1 MGAGAIG
8 GMLAARLSA
17 GGKDVSVIA
26 RGEHLDAIRRH
37 GLKLVET
44 DGSTTVATGIEASDD
59 FGVLGTHDTVILALK
74 AHQIAAV
81 AHQIES
87 LCTEHTTVVPLQNGI
102 GWWYFERH
110 GGPHDGHRLKS
121 LDPDGR
127 ISAAVPPERIVAC
140 IAYPA
145 AEKTAPGVI
154 THVEGD
160 RFPVGELDGTK
171 SDRARA
177 LADALASAGFKSRVL
192 TDIRSHL
199 WVKAWGNLAFN
210 PISALTGATLAEICR
225 TPATRDLAARMMT
238 EAGRIAEALGVSIR
252 ISVERRIAGAEAVGE
267 HKTSMLQDAEAGR
280 PLELDPLV
288 GVFVELGELTGVP
301 TPAISTV
308 YSLTSLLNHRLEAE
322 LARPPGPAARER
334 SEHEREVRPERPVSA
349 ANESGSD
356 TAAPRSDPTQP
367 RGHLAAGP

>member
-1 MGAGAIG
+1 VGAGAIG

-17 GGKDVSVIA
+17 DGHDVGVIA
-26 RGEHLDAIRRH
+26 RGEHLDAIRQH
-37 GLKLVET
+37 GLRLVEL
-44 DGSTTVATGIEASDD
+44 DGSTTVAAGIEASAS
-59 FGVLGTHDTVILALK
+59 FGALGTHDTVILALK

-81 AHQIES
+81 AHE
-87 LCTEHTTVVPLQNGI
+87 LGALFDEHTTVVPVQNGI

-110 GGPHDGHRLKS
+110 GGPHDGHRLDA
-121 LDPDGR
+121 LDPDGA
-127 ISAAVPPERIVAC
+127 IAASVPAERIVAC

-145 AEKTAPGVI
+145 AEKTAPGEI

-171 SDRARA
+171 SPRARG

-210 PISALTGATLAEICR
+210 PISALTGATLAGICR
-225 TPATRDLAARMMT
+225 TPATRDLAAQMMT
-238 EAGRIAEALGVSIR
+238 EAGQIAEALGVSIR
-252 ISVERRIAGAEAVGE
+252 ISVERRIAGTEAVGE

-308 YSLTSLLNHRLEAE
+308 YGLASLLNHRLAAVTEAE
-322 LARPPGPAARER
+322 REGNR
-334 SEHEREVRPERPVSA
+334 S
-349 ANESGSD
+349 
-356 TAAPRSDPTQP
+356 
-367 RGHLAAGP
+367 

>member
-1 MGAGAIG
+1 VVGAGAIG
-8 GMLAARLSA
+8 GMMAARLAVA
-17 GGKDVSVIA
+17 GHDVSVIA
-26 RGEHLDAIRRH
+26 RGEHLAAIRHH
-37 GLKLVET
+37 GLKLVEI
-44 DGSTTVATGIEASDD
+44 DGSTTVATGIAASDD
-59 FGVLGTHDTVILALK
+59 FGTLGRHDTVILALK

-81 AHQIES
+81 AHELEC

-110 GGPHDGHRLKS
+110 DGPHDGHRLKS
-121 LDPDGR
+121 LDPDGT

-171 SDRARA
+171 SDRARV
-177 LADALASAGFKSRVL
+177 LADTLASAGFKSRVL

-225 TPATRDLAARMMT
+225 TPTTRDLATRMMT
-238 EAGRIAEALGVSIR
+238 EAGHIAEALGVSIR

-308 YSLTSLLNHRLEAE
+308 YSLTSLLNRRLAADPEAE
-322 LARPPGPAARER
+322 RT
-334 SEHEREVRPERPVSA
+334 
-349 ANESGSD
+349 GS
-356 TAAPRSDPTQP
+356 S
-367 RGHLAAGP
+367 L

>member
-1 MGAGAIG
+1 MALRRWHTVAVRICVVGAGAIG

-17 GGKDVSVIA
+17 DNHDVSVIA
-26 RGEHLDAIRRH
+26 RGDHLDAIRRH
-37 GLKLVET
+37 GLRLVEL
-44 DGSTTVATGIEASDD
+44 DGSTTVAANIEASDD
-59 FGVLGTHDTVILALK
+59 FGALGTHDTVILALK

-81 AHQIES
+81 AHQ
-87 LCTEHTTVVPLQNGI
+87 LGALFDEHTTVVPVQNGI

-110 GGPHDGHRLKS
+110 GGPHDGRRLES
-121 LDPDGR
+121 LDPDGA
-127 ISAAVPPERIVAC
+127 IAAAVEAERIVAC

-171 SDRARA
+171 SSRARE
-177 LADALASAGFKSRVL
+177 LAGALASAGFKSRVL
-192 TDIRSHL
+192 TDIRSVL

-210 PISALTGATLAEICR
+210 PISALTGATLAGICR
-225 TPATRDLAARMMT
+225 TPATRSLAAQMMT
-238 EAGRIAEALGVSIR
+238 EAGQIAEALGVSIR
-252 ISVERRIAGAEAVGE
+252 ISVERRIDGAEAVGE

-308 YSLTSLLNHRLEAE
+308 YGLTSLLNHRLGRNDPSGDS
-322 LARPPGPAARER
+322 ARPARR
-334 SEHEREVRPERPVSA
+334 GGRP
-349 ANESGSD
+349 
-356 TAAPRSDPTQP
+356 
-367 RGHLAAGP
+367 

>member
-1 MGAGAIG
+1 MRICVVGAGAIG
-8 GMLAARLSA
+8 GMMATRLAVA
-17 GGKDVSVIA
+17 GHDVSVIA
-26 RGEHLDAIRRH
+26 RGEHLDAIRHH
-37 GLKLVET
+37 GLKLVEM
-44 DGSTTVATGIEASDD
+44 DGSTTVAVGIAASDD
-59 FGVLGTHDTVILALK
+59 FGALGTHDAVILALK

-81 AHQIES
+81 APELER
-87 LCTEHTTVVPLQNGI
+87 LCDDGTMIVPVQNGV

-121 LDPDGR
+121 LDPDGT
-127 ISAAVPPERIVAC
+127 IAAAVPPERIVAC

-171 SDRARA
+171 SERAMA
-177 LADALASAGFKSRVL
+177 LGGALISAGFKSRVL

-210 PISALTGATLAEICR
+210 PISALTGATLVEICR

-238 EAGRIAEALGVSIR
+238 EAGNIAEALGVSIR
-252 ISVERRIAGAEAVGE
+252 ISVDRRIAGAEAVGE

-308 YSLTSLLNHRLEAE
+308 YGLASLLNHRLET
-322 LARPPGPAARER
+322 G
-334 SEHEREVRPERPVSA
+334 
-349 ANESGSD
+349 
-356 TAAPRSDPTQP
+356 
-367 RGHLAAGP
+367 

>member
-1 MGAGAIG
+1 MAAVGWQTVSVRVCVVGAGAIG

-17 GGKDVSVIA
+17 AGHDVSVIA
-26 RGEHLDAIRRH
+26 RGEHLDAIRQR
-37 GLKLVET
+37 GLTLVEI
-44 DGSTTVATGIEASDD
+44 DGGATAAPDIAASDD
-59 FGVLGTHDTVILALK
+59 FGALGAHDTVILALK

-81 AHQIES
+81 APELAR
-87 LCTEHTTVVPLQNGI
+87 LCRDDTVIVPVQNGI

-110 GGPHDGHRLKS
+110 GGPHDGHRLQA
-121 LDPDGR
+121 LDPDGA
-127 ISAAVPPERIVAC
+127 IAAAVAPERIVAC

-154 THVEGD
+154 THIEGD
-160 RFPVGELDGTK
+160 RFPLGELDGAK
-171 SDRARA
+171 SGRAAA
-177 LADALASAGFKSRVL
+177 LAGALSGAGFKSRVL
-192 TDIRSHL
+192 TDIRSHV

-238 EAGRIAEALGVSIR
+238 EAAGIAEALGVRIR
-252 ISVERRIAGAEAVGE
+252 ISVEQRIAGAEAVGE

-308 YSLTSLLNHRLEAE
+308 YGLADLLNQRLA
-322 LARPPGPAARER
+322 
-334 SEHEREVRPERPVSA
+334 SH
-349 ANESGSD
+349 
-356 TAAPRSDPTQP
+356 Q
-367 RGHLAAGP
+367 

>member
-1 MGAGAIG
+1 MVGAGAIG

-17 GGKDVSVIA
+17 NGHDVSVIA
-26 RGEHLDAIRRH
+26 RGGHLDAIRQD
-37 GLKLVET
+37 GLRLVEI

-59 FGVLGTHDTVILALK
+59 FGALGTHHAVILALK

-81 AHQIES
+81 AHEIEG
-87 LCTEHTTVVPLQNGI
+87 LCEEHTTVVPVQNGI

-110 GGPHDGHRLKS
+110 GGPHEGRRLAK
-121 LDPDGR
+121 LDPDGA
-127 ISAAVPPERIVAC
+127 IAAAVPPERIVAC

-145 AEKTAPGVI
+145 AEKTGPGVI

-171 SDRARA
+171 SERARA
-177 LADALASAGFKSRVL
+177 LSGALASAGFKSRVL

-210 PISALTGATLAEICR
+210 PISALTGATLGEICR
-225 TPATRDLAARMMT
+225 TPTTRNLAAQMMT
-238 EAGRIAEALGVSIR
+238 EAGSIAEALGVRIR
-252 ISVERRIAGAEAVGE
+252 ISVEQRIAGAEAVGE

-308 YSLTSLLNHRLEAE
+308 YGLSSLLNHRL
-322 LARPPGPAARER
+322 
-334 SEHEREVRPERPVSA
+334 
-349 ANESGSD
+349 
-356 TAAPRSDPTQP
+356 T
-367 RGHLAAGP
+367 